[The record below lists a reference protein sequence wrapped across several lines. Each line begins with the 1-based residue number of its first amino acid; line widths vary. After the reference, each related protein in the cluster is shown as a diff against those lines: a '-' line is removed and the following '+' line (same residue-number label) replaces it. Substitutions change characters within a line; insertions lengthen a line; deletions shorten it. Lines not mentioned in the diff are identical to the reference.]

1 MPAAPAAVSNRRS
14 WRDCGAG
21 CSPSRPPRCRSRCRR
36 RGTVLSRVHWV
47 RPELVADVKYLT
59 WTADNLPRQVV
70 HEGLRQDKPAAE
82 VRREMPYPSPELSTI
97 DTLTRAQS
105 RKG

>member
-1 MPAAPAAVSNRRS
+1 LWRQLHPLATSEMPLAV
-14 WRDCGAG
+14 
-21 CSPSRPPRCRSRCRR
+21 PPPRDSRV
-36 RGTVLSRVHWV
+36 GSPLVLSRVHWV
-47 RPELVADVKYLT
+47 RPELVAEVKYLT
-59 WTADNLPRQVV
+59 WTADNRPRQVV